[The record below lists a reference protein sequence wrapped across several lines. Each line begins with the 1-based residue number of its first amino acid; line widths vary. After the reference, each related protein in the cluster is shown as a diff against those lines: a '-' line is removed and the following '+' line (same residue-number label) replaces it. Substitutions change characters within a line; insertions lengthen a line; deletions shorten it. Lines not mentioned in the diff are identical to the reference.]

1 MAIGL
6 FGTSLGAT
14 SDQDILDKIRQ
25 EQMARNRAMTSN
37 LGKYAGL
44 AQAGMEAAQGFN
56 TSVGRLFGAEDPR
69 LQKNSLLREAGDAV
83 KARGVNMDDALATL
97 KAFSEE
103 LMKRGL
109 YQEATALVPQ
119 IQQAQRQAAG
129 DVREQKRL
137 RLEEERVRLAGEQ
150 LTEQQRAAKV
160 REERGAQRDAFDQGL
175 RNAELALRQSTEAR
189 QGRLTEAQIKRTLA
203 EINNLNKDKYTVS
216 TKVDDYG
223 RVIVTAV
230 NNRDPSDIKIITP
243 GGTSAPP
250 TPAGKVD
257 KKDRPPL
264 EDMFVTPTAP

>member
-1 MAIGL
+1 
-6 FGTSLGAT
+6 
-14 SDQDILDKIRQ
+14 
-25 EQMARNRAMTSN
+25 
-37 LGKYAGL
+37 
-44 AQAGMEAAQGFN
+44 
-56 TSVGRLFGAEDPR
+56 
-69 LQKNSLLREAGDAV
+69 
-83 KARGVNMDDALATL
+83 MDDPLATL

-160 REERGAQRDAFDQGL
+160 REERDAQRDAFDQGL

>member
-1 MAIGL
+1 
-6 FGTSLGAT
+6 
-14 SDQDILDKIRQ
+14 
-25 EQMARNRAMTSN
+25 MTSN

-83 KARGVNMDDALATL
+83 KARGVDLSDAVATL

-129 DVREQKRL
+129 DVREQTRL
-137 RLEEERVRLAGEQ
+137 GL
-150 LTEQQRAAKV
+150 EQQRVGLTERQLAEQERSNLA
-160 REERGAQRDAFDQGL
+160 RETRQEAEDKFRREYQQ
-175 RNAELALRQSTEAR
+175 AELALRQAAEAR
-189 QGRLTEAQIKRTLA
+189 QGRLTEAQIQRTLA
-203 EINNLNKDKYTVS
+203 EIRALDQNKYAISSS
-216 TKVDDYG
+216 TDMAGNV
-223 RVIVTAV
+223 VITAI
-230 NNRDPSDIKIITP
+230 NKTNPSDVKVITP
-243 GGTSAPP
+243 GGTPKPP

-264 EDMFVTPTAP
+264 DDMFVTPPAP